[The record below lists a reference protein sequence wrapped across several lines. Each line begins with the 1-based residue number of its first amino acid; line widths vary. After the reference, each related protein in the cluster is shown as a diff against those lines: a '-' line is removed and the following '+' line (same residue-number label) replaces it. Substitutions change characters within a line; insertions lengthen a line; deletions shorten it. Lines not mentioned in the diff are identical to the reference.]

1 MSGAIFVTSLVVVR
15 PAAARAETLSGAG
28 IRGAKTVMHAMG
40 SGR

>member
-1 MSGAIFVTSLVVVR
+1 MSGAIFVTTGETSR
-15 PAAARAETLSGAG
+15 GESGDTLSGAG